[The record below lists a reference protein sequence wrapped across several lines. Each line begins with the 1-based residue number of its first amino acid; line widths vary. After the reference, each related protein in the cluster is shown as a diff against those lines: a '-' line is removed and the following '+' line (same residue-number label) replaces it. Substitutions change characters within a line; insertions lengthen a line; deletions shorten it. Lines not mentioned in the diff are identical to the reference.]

1 MHLFSWRGIL
11 CYIIDIQKIYTLQV
25 FMHGLSYHNF
35 DEKCIMQNTSD
46 ALMVVGRQIHKLMIK
61 ITILYTGGELNRAY

>member
-1 MHLFSWRGIL
+1 MPISSFSLKGRRR
-11 CYIIDIQKIYTLQV
+11 
-25 FMHGLSYHNF
+25 
-35 DEKCIMQNTSD
+35 QNTSG